1 LSDTALIP
9 ARVTC
14 SQQEEIMAADK
25 RTPYELR
32 EAILKLLSDDEIAKV
47 STEEGERRLTDG
59 DEYVDLDKLED
70 GVSTADGEPVAIG
83 RVLARVD
90 VQPETWSEILAKLK
104 KSEQS

>member
-1 LSDTALIP
+1 
-9 ARVTC
+9 
-14 SQQEEIMAADK
+14 MAADK

-47 STEEGERRLTDG
+47 STEEGERRLPEG
-59 DEYVDLDKLED
+59 DEYVDLDKLDE

-90 VQPETWSEILAKLK
+90 VRPDTWSEILAKLK
-104 KSEQS
+104 KTERS

>member
-1 LSDTALIP
+1 
-9 ARVTC
+9 
-14 SQQEEIMAADK
+14 MAADK

-47 STEEGERRLTDG
+47 STDEGERRLTDG

-90 VQPETWSEILAKLK
+90 VQPETWSEILAK
-104 KSEQS
+104 